1 MRPPRLAPLF
11 ATVRSLKGVGPKVE
25 GLMNKL
31 VAPRHEAAHARV
43 IDLVWHL
50 PVAVVDRVITPGIAD
65 ARIGDLATLEITV
78 TEHRPGGG
86 RRGGAR
92 GPYRVLVEDTAGAAL
107 ELVYFNADPAYLKRL
122 LPEGSKRLISGKLES
137 YDGWLQMPHPDH
149 VTPVDSGGAGS
160 TGTLPLHEPIYP
172 LTAGLTN
179 TTLRKAIGEALHRL
193 PALPEWIDTGFLAEN
208 AWPSFAEALARLH
221 APEAEADL
229 LPSAPARTRLAY
241 DELLA
246 NQLALAVIRARLKRR
261 AGRRL
266 AATGKHRKAIL
277 AALPFKLTGAQ
288 KRALSEI
295 DADLA
300 SPHRMLR
307 LLQGD
312 VGSGKTVVALLAMAG
327 AVEAGAQAALMAPTE
342 LLARQHLRTISEFG
356 AAAGLRIALLTGRE
370 RGRERAEIV
379 TALKEGRIDILIGTH
394 AIFQEHIVFRDLGL
408 VVIDEQ
414 HRFGVHQRLALQTK
428 GSGAGA
434 ELLVMTATPI
444 PRTLLLTSYGDM
456 EVSRLDEK
464 PPGRKP
470 IATRIVPLERLDE
483 VIGGIERA
491 VGAGAQAYWVC
502 PLVAE
507 SEVLDMAAAEER
519 YAALA
524 KRFGDRVGLVH
535 GRLAGKDKDR
545 VMAEFASDALSILVS
560 TTVIEVG
567 VDVPKASIMIIEH
580 AERFGLAQLHQ
591 LRGRV
596 GRGAKESSCIL
607 LYRQPLSEAARERL
621 NVMRATEDGFVIAE
635 EDLKLRGG
643 GEVLGT
649 RQSGLPL
656 FRIASLPEHQALLEA
671 ARDQA
676 RLELAR
682 DPELKGEDA
691 ETMKLLLYLFER
703 DDAIRLTRAG

>member
-1 MRPPRLAPLF
+1 MRPSRLAALF
-11 ATVRSLKGVGPKVE
+11 VTVRSLKGVGPKVE
-25 GLMNKL
+25 GLLNRL
-31 VAPRHEAAHARV
+31 VGPRHEGAHARV
-43 IDLVWHL
+43 IDLLWHL
-50 PVAVVDRVITPGIAD
+50 PAGIIDRALTPRIAD
-65 ARIGDLATLEITV
+65 ARVGELATLEVTV
-78 TEHRPGGG
+78 AEHRAGGG
-86 RRGGAR
+86 RRGGPRA
-92 GPYRVLVEDTAGAAL
+92 PYRVLVEDEAGAAL
-107 ELVYFNADPAYLKRL
+107 ELVYFKADPSYLKRL
-122 LPEGSKRLISGKLES
+122 LPVGGKRLISGKLES
-137 YDGWLQMPHPDH
+137 YDGWLQMSHPDH
-149 VTPVDSGGAGS
+149 VIAADSGGAGA
-160 TGTLPLHEPIYP
+160 LPLHEPLYP

-179 TTLRKAIGEALHRL
+179 TTLRKAIGEALGQL
-193 PALPEWIDTGFLAEN
+193 PSLPEWIDAGLLAKN
-208 AWPSFAEALARLH
+208 VWPPFAQAVARLH
-221 APEAEADL
+221 APEGEADL
-229 LPSAPARTRLAY
+229 SASIPARARLAY

-266 AATGKHRKAIL
+266 AGTGKLRKTIL
-277 AALPFKLTGAQ
+277 GALPFKLTFAQ
-288 KRALSEI
+288 THALAEI

-312 VGSGKTVVALLAMAG
+312 VGSGKTVVALLAMAT

-342 LLARQHLRTISEFG
+342 LLARQHLATISGFG

-370 RGRERAEIV
+370 RGRERVETV
-379 TALKEGRIDILIGTH
+379 DALREGRIDILIGTH
-394 AIFQEHIVFRDLGL
+394 ALFQEPVAFKDLGL

-414 HRFGVHQRLALQTK
+414 HRFGVHQRLALQAK
-428 GSGAGA
+428 GTGAGA

-456 EVSRLDEK
+456 DVSKLDEK

-470 IATRIVPLERLDE
+470 IATRTVPLERLDE
-483 VIGGIERA
+483 VVSGIERA
-491 VGAGAQAYWVC
+491 VRAGAQVYWVC

-507 SEVLDMAAAEER
+507 SELLDLAAAEER
-519 YAALA
+519 HAALRA
-524 KRFGDRVGLVH
+524 TFGDRVGLVH
-535 GRLAGKDKDR
+535 GRLTGKDKDR
-545 VMAEFASDALSILVS
+545 VMAAFAAGELSILVS

-567 VDVPKASIMIIEH
+567 VDVPNATIMIVEH

-596 GRGAKESSCIL
+596 GRGAAESSCIL
-607 LYRQPLSEAARERL
+607 LYRQPLSETARERL
-621 NVMRATEDGFVIAE
+621 NVMRQTEDGFVIAE

-649 RQSGLPL
+649 RQSGLPG

-676 RLELAR
+676 RLMLAR
-682 DPELKGEDA
+682 DPEFKGDDA
-691 ETMKLLLYLFER
+691 EKLKLLLYLFER
-703 DDAIRLTRAG
+703 DDAVKLIRAG